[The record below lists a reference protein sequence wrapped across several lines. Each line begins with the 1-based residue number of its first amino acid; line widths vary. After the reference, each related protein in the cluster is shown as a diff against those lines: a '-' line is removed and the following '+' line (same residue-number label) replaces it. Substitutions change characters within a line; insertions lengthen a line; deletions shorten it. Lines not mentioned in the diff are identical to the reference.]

1 MTTRMHTIATSHIA
15 CTPTAHAGITN
26 GQDYDANDEP
36 VEVHPPGEQAT
47 QHLRLSLPLGGL
59 LGPIANALAALNCR
73 GPCKLRGSLVRD
85 VSVVS
90 SSVAGAVSDDDT
102 ARDNRSAHTRG
113 DVGGHARSWSY
124 VNLYGIVHLAAAGAR
139 GLLGYRSTADG
150 MHVEHGWAVG
160 GRPSV
165 APFGQRDD
173 GGSQVAT
180 LVGQQVFIVFRI
192 LGVVPTLH
200 DSGLDE
206 SIQAVLEDVRCDSK
220 LEEVV
225 ETGCAGEQRV
235 PDDQQAPPLA
245 HEFERSSG
253 RAHLGVI
260 GFPEHAPSL
269 PSELA

>member
-1 MTTRMHTIATSHIA
+1 
-15 CTPTAHAGITN
+15 
-26 GQDYDANDEP
+26 
-36 VEVHPPGEQAT
+36 
-47 QHLRLSLPLGGL
+47 
-59 LGPIANALAALNCR
+59 
-73 GPCKLRGSLVRD
+73 VRD
-85 VSVVS
+85 VSVVPS
-90 SSVAGAVSDDDT
+90 SLAGAISDDDT

-113 DVGGHARSWSY
+113 DVGGHAGSWSY
-124 VNLYGIVHLAAAGAR
+124 VNLCEIVHLAAAGAG

-192 LGVVPTLH
+192 LGVVPALH
-200 DSGLDE
+200 DSGVDE

-225 ETGCAGEQRV
+225 EAGGAGEQRV

-253 RAHLGVI
+253 RAHLSVI
-260 GFPEHAPSL
+260 GFPEHALSL